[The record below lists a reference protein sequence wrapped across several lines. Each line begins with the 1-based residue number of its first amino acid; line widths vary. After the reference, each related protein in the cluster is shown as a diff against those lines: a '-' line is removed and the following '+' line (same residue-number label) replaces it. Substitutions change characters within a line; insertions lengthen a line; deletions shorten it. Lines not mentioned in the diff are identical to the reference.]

1 MADAKTSRIPRHD
14 LRLATPGPMMDRQVR
29 HCVLITVH
37 RQGDGGGPTE
47 LVGQEGEVLHRQVTA
62 ERAQAAVEI
71 RNMGIRRVI
80 GEAIQNPFRGPPHQ
94 EDVDLQNFLSTFL
107 LQNSIILPI
116 LR

>member
-1 MADAKTSRIPRHD
+1 
-14 LRLATPGPMMDRQVR
+14 
-29 HCVLITVH
+29 
-37 RQGDGGGPTE
+37 
-47 LVGQEGEVLHRQVTA
+47 
-62 ERAQAAVEI
+62 
-71 RNMGIRRVI
+71 MGIRRVI